1 MMHQAGFAPAVS
13 TKIVRLTFAALMA
26 VGAFAVG
33 FLGGPATASA
43 DTSVNNCNAVVNVVC
58 VGQISNNPVTVTVGN
73 INPVSN
79 NELNTLTAQLNNVFT
94 NFANISD
101 INAFAVDIT
110 TAVQTA
116 VNSWVITTVNN
127 TVTTVSKLCTVNV
140 LPTNPVGGS
149 TPVAIS
155 CS

>member
-1 MMHQAGFAPAVS
+1 
-13 TKIVRLTFAALMA
+13 
-26 VGAFAVG
+26 
-33 FLGGPATASA
+33 
-43 DTSVNNCNAVVNVVC
+43 
-58 VGQISNNPVTVTVGN
+58 
-73 INPVSN
+73 
-79 NELNTLTAQLNNVFT
+79 VFT

-127 TVTTVSKLCTVNV
+127 TVNTVSKLCTVNV